1 MCSLSSEVP
10 DNILSCSHGYH
21 IECLVQA
28 NQKCPHCYE
37 YLHDDV
43 KYQCKVFQNMLS
55 KAFDDIVDED
65 GEDLEDH
72 EDLQKNNI
80 DEIISV
86 KDDIDK
92 KLKEAL
98 KSFRYVGSKFGFDL
112 LFYYLLTNLL
122 IFLQKVTNPLVY
134 LF

>member
-1 MCSLSSEVP
+1 
-10 DNILSCSHGYH
+10 
-21 IECLVQA
+21 
-28 NQKCPHCYE
+28 
-37 YLHDDV
+37 
-43 KYQCKVFQNMLS
+43 MLS

-122 IFLQKVTNPLVY
+122 IFLQKVINPLVY